1 VDNRLEVVKYNDVLR
16 E

>member
-1 VDNRLEVVKYNDVLR
+1 VDNRLEVVIYNDVLR